1 MMIEESETP
10 DVGSHSDVSDDVLA
24 ERRARRAEA
33 GDPTVIRR
41 ADAAEAAVRNLET
54 HLAALERRLEEVGRE
69 RERIAQQLIE
79 RESDVRNVK
88 QREFVEQQ
96 LRVEAEQRSERLQ
109 RDMRTEIQELGS
121 RLEETERHVREL
133 DAELAQLRERDA
145 RLVPIVRE
153 LMDVAAGLRTGFERE
168 LTALREELQ
177 QQVVWERE
185 TYVRELT
192 AMGARMEDL
201 RFELTRTAD
210 DLRAQL
216 AAEPPSAELLQHT
229 TEPDSE
235 REAAHRREMAD
246 ALVAA
251 VERLRARVAE
261 VKDAEEIESE
271 QSHVEQPDI
280 EQPRVEWRADEP
292 AAAVVEEPPAPE
304 SPVDTA
310 VESVYTAQSEESST
324 EFDQPAQET
333 KADSAISGY
342 VPAAQTHV
350 FEPPI
355 VDSTVPAPPVVEPE
369 VAEPEAFEASV
380 VEPAVAEPE
389 AFEASVVEPE
399 VAEPEAFEASVVEP
413 EVVEPEA
420 FEPSVAESAVAEPE
434 AFDSSV
440 VESETLDPPVVEPSA
455 ADVKVEPVYTGY
467 VPASGRSPVIEP
479 RVTESPAVEDAETD
493 DLLAGELS
501 VGELP
506 MDESRV
512 DEQSVGE
519 PAIDEPAVDEPAVDE
534 SPAVE
539 PAVENMSV
547 GAVPREEPPAPE
559 SPLSDLGPSGAVSA
573 KVVTSKPVVLQPRLL
588 SVPEKRTS
596 WLAPAIRRL
605 ATQRDAKLA
614 AELVI
619 ELIPAQR
626 QVVEESLSYEI
637 KINELGTFYVALDSA
652 QAIISREPRG
662 TVDFSLEGSVA
673 AFGELA
679 AGGMSR
685 RRPGL
690 RIRKGRR
697 RARGLLKARRRPIAL
712 ADLAASQIDVWPGL
726 LLLVMAEAID
736 PSWTTGRRF
745 ELAFDIQGTSG
756 IVIYVRVC
764 DGEPILVSRT
774 PVGQPVATISLSGH
788 ALICL
793 LAGTQAPADHKTMV
807 RGDTTSVEMF
817 LEWTARAQGLSVAVA

>member
-1 MMIEESETP
+1 MMIEESESP
-10 DVGSHSDVSDDVLA
+10 DVGSQSDASDDVLA

-33 GDPTVIRR
+33 GDPTVMRR

-69 RERIAQQLIE
+69 RERIAQQLAE
-79 RESDVRNVK
+79 RESDVRDVK
-88 QREFVEQQ
+88 QREFAEQQ

-109 RDMRTEIQELGS
+109 RDMRAEIQELGS

-133 DAELAQLRERDA
+133 DAELVQLRERDA

-168 LTALREELQ
+168 LAALREELQ

-216 AAEPPSAELLQHT
+216 AAEPPDAGLLQHT

-251 VERLRARVAE
+251 VERLRTRVAE
-261 VKDAEEIESE
+261 VKEAEAVEAE
-271 QSHVEQPDI
+271 QPHVERPYVEQPPV
-280 EQPRVEWRADEP
+280 EQPHLE
-292 AAAVVEEPPAPE
+292 
-304 SPVDTA
+304 
-310 VESVYTAQSEESST
+310 
-324 EFDQPAQET
+324 
-333 KADSAISGY
+333 
-342 VPAAQTHV
+342 
-350 FEPPI
+350 
-355 VDSTVPAPPVVEPE
+355 
-369 VAEPEAFEASV
+369 
-380 VEPAVAEPE
+380 EPAVAEPVVE
-389 AFEASVVEPE
+389 APIIEPLAVEPPVVESSVVEPPV
-399 VAEPEAFEASVVEP
+399 VAPSVVAPSVVEP
-413 EVVEPEA
+413 PVAEAPVVE
-420 FEPSVAESAVAEPE
+420 
-434 AFDSSV
+434 
-440 VESETLDPPVVEPSA
+440 PPVVEPPA
-455 ADVKVEPVYTGY
+455 VQAEEAKPAFTGY
-467 VPASGRSPVIEP
+467 VPAAGSPLIARAPV
-479 RVTESPAVEDAETD
+479 VTPTT
-493 DLLAGELS
+493 
-501 VGELP
+501 
-506 MDESRV
+506 
-512 DEQSVGE
+512 
-519 PAIDEPAVDEPAVDE
+519 DE
-534 SPAVE
+534 SPVLDTEPESASADEPSVE
-539 PAVENMSV
+539 EPPIVELSSQDVSV
-547 GAVPREEPPAPE
+547 GAGPREEPPAPE
-559 SPLSDLGPSGAVSA
+559 SPLSGLSPGGAVSA
-573 KVVTSKPVVLQPRLL
+573 KVVTSKPVARQSRLL

-596 WLAPAIRRL
+596 WLAPAIRKL
-605 ATQRDAKLA
+605 AAQRDAKLA

-626 QVVEESLSYEI
+626 GVVDGHFNYEI
-637 KINELGTFYVALDSA
+637 KINELGTFYVTLDPA
-652 QAIISREPRG
+652 QATISREPRG
-662 TVDFSLEGSVA
+662 SVDFSLEGSVA
-673 AFGELA
+673 AFSELA

-697 RARGLLKARRRPIAL
+697 RARALLKTRRQPIAL
-712 ADLAASQIDVWPGL
+712 ADLAAGQIDVWPGL

-745 ELAFDIQGTSG
+745 ELAFDMQGTSA
-756 IVIYVRVC
+756 VTIYIRIC

-793 LAGTQAPADHKTMV
+793 LAGTQAPAEHKIMV
-807 RGDTTSVEMF
+807 TGDATSVDMF
-817 LEWTARAQGLSVAVA
+817 LQWTARAQGLSVASA